1 MREELKHELRT
12 ILDYYYT
19 GSALSD
25 TIILNAMETAYR
37 HGYLDA
43 MQEMSR
49 NSDHDIDVTIKT
61 TPSQEPCDKVSHDCH
76 IEYDTLSHES
86 CEIMFTEWICTSCK
100 YFEWDMD
107 DKCICHYHNREAVY
121 ADYDCED
128 FTER

>member
-49 NSDHDIDVTIKT
+49 DEPCTDDAPISPECVGSMKVKIAEPVT
-61 TPSQEPCDKVSHDCH
+61 PGHEPCDKVSHDCH
-76 IEYDTLSHES
+76 IEYDKVSQDEG
-86 CEIMFTEWICTSCK
+86 K
-100 YFEWDMD
+100 
-107 DKCICHYHNREAVY
+107 
-121 ADYDCED
+121 
-128 FTER
+128 